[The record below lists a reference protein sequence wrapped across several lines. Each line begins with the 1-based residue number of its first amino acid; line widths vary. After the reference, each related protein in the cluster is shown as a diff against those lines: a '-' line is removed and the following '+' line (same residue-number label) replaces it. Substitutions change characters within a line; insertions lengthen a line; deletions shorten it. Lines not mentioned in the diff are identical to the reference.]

1 MKKNE
6 LKNLI
11 KKDLERVDGRSR
23 RSKRYRAMLEDME
36 ELTELLSDTEDI
48 DIENLLS
55 VAPGLI
61 TSKKQV
67 KTVYDQ
73 EVYHDVFC
81 CGLANMKKTVFYQK
95 IKNGASSLREAV
107 YGGNFLIYDEDI
119 KDHYLT
125 KSNTIKNC
133 NFLELQY
140 QRLITAANRLFKIL
154 KMNYPERF
162 KA

>member
-23 RSKRYRAMLEDME
+23 RSKRYRALLEDME
-36 ELTELLSDTEDI
+36 ELTELLSNTENI
-48 DIENLLS
+48 DVENLLS

-61 TSKKQV
+61 TSKNQI
-67 KTVYDQ
+67 KTVYDK
-73 EVYHDVFC
+73 EVYYDIFC

-107 YGGNFLIYDEDI
+107 YGGNFLCYDEDI
-119 KDHYLT
+119 KQHYLP
-125 KSNTIKNC
+125 KSRQQKNY

-140 QRLITAANRLFKIL
+140 KRLLDAANRLFKIL